1 MSNHHHHDHS
11 HSHSDGHGHGDGH
24 DHAGHDHSDDLTPAL
39 QSLLYSQIDFD
50 GIVTLNEA
58 RAKAGAAIV
67 KKTWDQRLDRE
78 PELESDVDEQLL
90 MTIPFVCPAPF
101 PR

>member
-1 MSNHHHHDHS
+1 
-11 HSHSDGHGHGDGH
+11 
-24 DHAGHDHSDDLTPAL
+24 
-39 QSLLYSQIDFD
+39 LYSQIDFD

-58 RAKAGAAIV
+58 QAKAGAAIV

-90 MTIPFVCPAPF
+90 MTIPFVYPALVPEIASYR
-101 PR
+101 P